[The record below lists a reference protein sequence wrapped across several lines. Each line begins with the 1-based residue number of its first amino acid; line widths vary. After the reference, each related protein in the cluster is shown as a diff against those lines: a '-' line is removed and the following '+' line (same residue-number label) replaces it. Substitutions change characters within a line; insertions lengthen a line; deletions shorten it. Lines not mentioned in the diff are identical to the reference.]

1 MSIEVRLKRQLGKL
15 LVDVEFY
22 TSGGLTALFGKS
34 GAGKTS
40 IVNMIAGLIKPTQ
53 GRIVIDGRVLFDSEL
68 GINVPTHQ
76 RRIGYVFQEG
86 LLFPH
91 LTVELNLNYGRR
103 FNGPAHAPSNI
114 ISLLGLEAL
123 LKRKPINLS
132 GGEKQRVAIG
142 RALMSNPSLLL
153 MDEPLASLDEAR
165 KSEILPYI
173 EILRDEFKI
182 PIIYISHSVEEVMR
196 LAGDVLHIDGGKII
210 AQGPPQLI
218 QTLKLNQAVN
228 TPIT

>member
-1 MSIEVRLKRQLGKL
+1 MSLEVRVKHQLGNTLIEVDFQ
-15 LVDVEFY
+15 
-22 TSGGLTALFGKS
+22 TSSRLTALFGKS
-34 GAGKTS
+34 GSGKSS
-40 IVNMIAGLIKPTQ
+40 IINMIAGLVKPSQ
-53 GRIVIDGRVLFDSEL
+53 GRIVFEGKVLFDSEL
-68 GINVPTHQ
+68 RLNVPTHK

-91 LTVELNLNYGRR
+91 LTVEQNLNFGRK
-103 FNGPAHAPSNI
+103 FNGSAPASNNI

-123 LKRKPINLS
+123 LKRKPNNLS

-142 RALMSNPSLLL
+142 RALMASPSLLL
-153 MDEPLASLDEAR
+153 MDEPMASLDEAR
-165 KSEILPYI
+165 KAEILPYI
-173 EILRDEFKI
+173 ETLRDEIKI

-196 LAGDVLHIDGGKII
+196 LAGDVIYIDGGKII

-218 QTLKLNQAVN
+218 QTHRLKYFEN